1 MNSLKIPDH
10 IAIVM
15 DGNGRWATSRNLP
28 TGAGHLEGAKRAI
41 FDYRESE
48 EWVVCRPFEKLNPN
62 AEEQMLME
70 IRDIVGVE
78 TMIDAIIWSEIV
90 KEDYQIA
97 QAKFL
102 SKTLGKKISKK
113 L

>member
-1 MNSLKIPDH
+1 MKKIGNTYCLNTSGGTLTFNKDN
-10 IAIVM
+10 AIFQQGEVI
-15 DGNGRWATSRNLP
+15 NTIS
-28 TGAGHLEGAKRAI
+28 HLEGAKRAI

-78 TMIDAIIWSEIV
+78 TMIDAINWSEIV

-97 QAKFL
+97 QSNFL
-102 SKTLGKKISKK
+102 SKTLGKK
-113 L
+113 